1 MNRYIVLCDCGREP
15 VPAWWAPHD
24 GRNVVAVIDGMS
36 VTPNHHGGN
45 VRAGGWA
52 GGATVKANRFGEHLD
67 PLNLRCPG
75 GCPPALTRIRESAI
89 AEALTQIAKRAEH
102 RHLLVNPEME
112 RLRELLD
119 QFGEVVQFR
128 ESEAPATPADA
139 ERLRMEL
146 DADMFGR
153 SYDGDRPVLTPV
165 IVERQVIPWTLLT
178 YTITKMPKDRRK

>member
-1 MNRYIVLCDCGREP
+1 MNRYVVLCDCGREP

-52 GGATVKANRFGEHLD
+52 GGATAKSNRFGEHLD

-89 AEALTQIAKRAEH
+89 AAAVALIESDDRL
-102 RHLLVNPEME
+102 RLLV
-112 RLRELLD
+112 
-119 QFGEVVQFR
+119 GESVRFR

-139 ERLRMEL
+139 DFLRMEVE
-146 DADMFGR
+146 ADMFGR
-153 SYDGDRPVLTPV
+153 PYDGDRPELVPVL
-165 IVERQVIPWTLLT
+165 VERRVIPWALLT
-178 YTITKMPKDRRK
+178 YTITKMPKDRRAN